1 MDIMNEEE
9 KWNTIKG
16 KLKNLSKEELIDVL
30 TSINMSKIEEAF
42 RGLGRTEKVRFIS
55 QNIEYANAVAVAS
68 YVKGYLFDVLND
80 VGDDEYIAA
89 YLREKGYEVKKQE

>member
-1 MDIMNEEE
+1 
-9 KWNTIKG
+9 
-16 KLKNLSKEELIDVL
+16 
-30 TSINMSKIEEAF
+30 MSKIEEAF

-89 YLREKGYEVKKQE
+89 YLREKGYESKKTRIILKSIYK

>member
-1 MDIMNEEE
+1 
-9 KWNTIKG
+9 
-16 KLKNLSKEELIDVL
+16 
-30 TSINMSKIEEAF
+30 MSKIEEAF

-80 VGDDEYIAA
+80 VEYIAA